1 MDAVI
6 LCGGKGTRLASV
18 VQDVPKPLAPVH
30 QRPFLDYLLDFLHAS
45 GLVQRV
51 LLATGH
57 LAHKV
62 REHYG
67 THYRGLPLCYSVEP
81 QPLGTAGA
89 VRLLQSRYPMT
100 QPFLL
105 LNGDSFVDV
114 DLHALLVLHQA
125 QSVALTM
132 SLFAVADAARF
143 GTVTLDGSR
152 VRAFHEKGGISEA
165 GLINAGVYLLQPD
178 ALQQWAASDGMLS
191 LETEVL
197 PVLVARQQVAGL
209 QSGARFIDIG
219 LPETYRAALD
229 FFPLTAAEVYGNAG
243 V

>member
-30 QRPFLDYLLDFLHAS
+30 GRPFLDYLLDYLNGS
-45 GLVQRV
+45 GLVHRV

-62 REHYG
+62 QEQYG
-67 THYRGLPLCYSVEP
+67 DNYRGLPLCYSVEP

-89 VRLLQSRYPMT
+89 LLRLQSIYT
-100 QPFLL
+100 LTEPFLL

-114 DLHALLVLHQA
+114 DLPALVQMHQA
-125 QSVALTM
+125 QQTALTM
-132 SLFAVADAARF
+132 SLFAVEDAARF
-143 GTVTLDGSR
+143 GTVTLAQNR
-152 VRAFHEKGGISEA
+152 VRAFIEKRGVAEP
-165 GLINAGVYLLQPD
+165 GLINAGVYLLQKD
-178 ALQQWAASDGMLS
+178 TLAAWSGVSGMLS

-197 PVLVARQQVAGL
+197 PRLVAQNAVAGL
-209 QSGARFIDIG
+209 QSGNRFIDIG

-229 FFPLTAAEVYGNAG
+229 FFPAG
-243 V
+243 